1 MFKTIAKCCLVW
13 FSAYAV
19 SYVASY
25 GTMKLLADKL
35 NLK

>member
-13 FSAYAV
+13 VAAYAV

-25 GTMKLLADKL
+25 GTATYLIDKL
-35 NLK
+35 NIK